1 MSIEHPI
8 TDWFV
13 SSYSGPRNNT
23 CVEVRFTSHG
33 TEVRDTKNRTAGT
46 LAFDREQW
54 NSFVRTLPDNMA

>member
-1 MSIEHPI
+1 MNSEQHESG
-8 TDWFV
+8 WFV
-13 SSYSGPRNNT
+13 SSYSGGNNNN
-23 CVEVRFTSHG
+23 CVEVRFTNHG